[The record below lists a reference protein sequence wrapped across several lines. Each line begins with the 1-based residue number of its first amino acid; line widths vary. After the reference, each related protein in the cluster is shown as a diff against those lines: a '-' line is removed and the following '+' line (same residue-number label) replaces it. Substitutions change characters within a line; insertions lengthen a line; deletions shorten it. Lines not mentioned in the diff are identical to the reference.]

1 MVGTPNGNGQISSQ
15 QTQQG
20 TTVNANEKF
29 EEAEIEQEGG
39 DGTTLVHKP
48 PPGNKPGGQGDD
60 PPSTGLYYTLQRIL
74 NKVREGGKF
83 CWGKV
88 KKFLEVAYQ
97 TARRKSKAGWTTF
110 IAAASALIPST
121 GWKNILQHIL
131 NAVMGCGKFCVGK
144 VTKFLEDAYQT
155 VRPKSKAEWATFIVT
170 AFVALFLF
178 MTGAHVT
185 IPSVDISSILTTV
198 SKALSPSIAFIST
211 GISRVSGFLPASI
224 TKAVASAISAS
235 YSAYSTTSTAISSA
249 ISSAI
254 SFVVPSVISSGI
266 RAAIAALSTTIAAIP
281 DTIAACI
288 SSALGTSVTIPA
300 CPLAILVGG
309 MVYCGL
315 KMKAALEKKLR
326 DRDAIIALEKEHREE
341 LRARE
346 EENNQTREERM
357 RILEE
362 TVASLLAR
370 NHN

>member
-74 NKVREGGKF
+74 NKG
-83 CWGKV
+83 
-88 KKFLEVAYQ
+88 
-97 TARRKSKAGWTTF
+97 
-110 IAAASALIPST
+110 
-121 GWKNILQHIL
+121 
-131 NAVMGCGKFCVGK
+131 MGCGEFCVGK